1 MIVKIKC
8 AKCDTEGSLSLSDP
22 SYQGPYRCWK
32 CRQLFTIKMEN
43 NELKSCEPLGQEEFE
58 KQQEIE
64 ALKAKFKRGQLL
76 ESTAFPGK
84 VLLQEYMSSGE
95 ESQ

>member
-8 AKCDTEGSLSLSDP
+8 PKCDVEGSLSLVES

-32 CRQLFTIKMEN
+32 CRELFTITLEN
-43 NELKSCEPLGQEEFE
+43 NELKSCEPLSQEEFE

-64 ALKAKFKRGQLL
+64 ALKAKFRRK
-76 ESTAFPGK
+76 
-84 VLLQEYMSSGE
+84 
-95 ESQ
+95 

>member
-8 AKCDTEGSLSLSDP
+8 PKCNTEGTMSMVKS

-32 CRQLFTIKMEN
+32 CRENFTIKMEN
-43 NELKSCEPLGQEEFE
+43 NELKSCEPLSQEELE

-64 ALKAKFKRGQLL
+64 ALRAKFKR
-76 ESTAFPGK
+76 
-84 VLLQEYMSSGE
+84 
-95 ESQ
+95 

>member
-1 MIVKIKC
+1 MLVKIKC
-8 AKCDTEGSLSLSDP
+8 PECSTEGSLSLSDT

-43 NELKSCEPLGQEEFE
+43 NELKSCQPLSQEEFD

-64 ALKAKFKRGQLL
+64 ALKAKFKQR
-76 ESTAFPGK
+76 
-84 VLLQEYMSSGE
+84 
-95 ESQ
+95 

>member
-8 AKCDTEGSLSLSDP
+8 TKCSTEGSLSLSES

-32 CRQLFTIKMEN
+32 CRELFTIRMEN
-43 NELKSCEPLGQEEFE
+43 NELKSCELLSQEEFE

-64 ALKAKFKRGQLL
+64 ALKAKFKRQ
-76 ESTAFPGK
+76 
-84 VLLQEYMSSGE
+84 
-95 ESQ
+95 